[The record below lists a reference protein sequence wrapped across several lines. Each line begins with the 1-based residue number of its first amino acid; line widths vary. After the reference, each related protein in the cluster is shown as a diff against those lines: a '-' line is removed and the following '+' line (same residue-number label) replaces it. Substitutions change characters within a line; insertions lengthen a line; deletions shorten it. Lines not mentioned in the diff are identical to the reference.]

1 MPAAGKPAGMA
12 RYTTTQTTGWDPDT
26 AFAWMADLRH
36 LAVWDP
42 SITASEQVVGDGPGP
57 GAEYDVTVD
66 MTGGERTMRY
76 RIEEW
81 EPAARR
87 LLAVSE
93 TAVLTSN
100 DRISVEPVEGDPDL
114 VAVTYDADL
123 VMKGPAKVADPLV
136 ALGFDKMGDK
146 AAAGLADVLHRE
158 RPPE

>member
-1 MPAAGKPAGMA
+1 MA

-42 SITASEQVVGDGPGP
+42 SIRSSDQVVGDGPGP
-57 GAEYDVTVD
+57 GAEYDVTVHAA
-66 MTGGERTMRY
+66 GGDRTMRY

-81 EPAARR
+81 EPEARR

-93 TAVLTSN
+93 TPVLTSY
-100 DRISVEPVEGDPDL
+100 DRISVETVEGHDHPT
-114 VAVTYDADL
+114 AVTYDADL

-136 ALGFDKMGDK
+136 ALGFDRMGDQ
-146 AAAGLADVLHRE
+146 AAAGLADVLHRPG
-158 RPPE
+158 PPE

>member
-1 MPAAGKPAGMA
+1 MA

-36 LAVWDP
+36 LAAWDP
-42 SITASEQVVGDGPGP
+42 SITSSEQVAGSGPGP
-57 GAEYDVTVD
+57 GAEYDVTVHAA
-66 MTGGERTMRY
+66 GGDRTMRY

-81 EPAARR
+81 EPEQRR

-93 TAVLTSN
+93 TPVLTSY
-100 DRISVEPVEGDPDL
+100 DRISVEAVEGDPHT

-136 ALGFDKMGDK
+136 ALGFSKMGDA
-146 AAAGLADVLHRE
+146 AAAGLAATLHE
-158 RPPE
+158 PHPPE